1 MAATVGFQVLRCV
14 FHANCAVR
22 AVRALRHQRQLRY
35 TAPLVLIEDFEGKP

>member
-14 FHANCAVR
+14 FHANC